1 MGHQII
7 VAYDVN
13 DSVGII
19 DSISPE
25 SEFFTEF
32 ERFLH
37 FANKV
42 SLDYVSICSPNYLHL
57 SHISAGLR
65 LGCNV
70 ICEKPLVSSSRELEE
85 LSFLEKETGK
95 KVFNILQLRH
105 HPSIMKIKKEI
116 EIINK
121 DKKYEV
127 DLTYITSRRA
137 LKKLKGDIK
146 KSFRN
151 NEHWNTFF

>member
-1 MGHQII
+1 MMNFAVIGAAGYIAPRHLMAIKELVQII

-13 DSVGII
+13 DSVRII

-37 FANKV
+37 FANKGV
-42 SLDYVSICSPNYLHL
+42 PLDYVSICSPNYLHL

-70 ICEKPLVSSSRELEE
+70 ICEKPLVSSTRELEE

-105 HPSIMKIKKEI
+105 HP
-116 EIINK
+116 
-121 DKKYEV
+121 
-127 DLTYITSRRA
+127 R
-137 LKKLKGDIK
+137 
-146 KSFRN
+146 
-151 NEHWNTFF
+151 